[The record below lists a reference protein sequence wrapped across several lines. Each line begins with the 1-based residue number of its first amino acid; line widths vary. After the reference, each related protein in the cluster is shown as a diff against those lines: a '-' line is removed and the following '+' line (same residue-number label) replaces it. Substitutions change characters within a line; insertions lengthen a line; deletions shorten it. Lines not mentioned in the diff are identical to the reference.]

1 MKIRSYTDISR
12 YRQLLSQTT
21 LSLIE
26 GSEAAV
32 KDKISPS
39 DIILNL
45 EAAGFDRQAIEK
57 YLDCWECGK
66 VGEQLKLLSAKRD
79 SLLEHVHLREKQ
91 IDCLDYLIY
100 LIKKSEESTKE

>member
-1 MKIRSYTDISR
+1 M
-12 YRQLLSQTT
+12 
-21 LSLIE
+21 
-26 GSEAAV
+26 

-39 DIILNL
+39 DLILNL

-57 YLDCWECGK
+57 YLDCWKCGK
-66 VGEQLKLLSAKRD
+66 TGEQLELLSAKRD

-100 LIKKSEESTKE
+100 LINKSEELPQE